1 MPDFQTICK
10 VLTANAFSRS
20 SLKQGACWDAQNCFS
35 VTRLSSVREK
45 ILIDFCLRSLIHFS
59 KKDAPMSPQE
69 YLTTLRK
76 KRGRGISQSKEGIFI
91 VERRKHPRFR
101 IDLPLGYSVERVER
115 QGGVAANASKSGL
128 LVYLPEAIFVGSL
141 LKVEILFAKGS
152 GLNSISATAKVVWSD
167 LAPEEISGG
176 YRYGLRFES
185 FQEGDFLK
193 LRKLLTEMGEPQ
205 NR

>member
-1 MPDFQTICK
+1 M
-10 VLTANAFSRS
+10 
-20 SLKQGACWDAQNCFS
+20 
-35 VTRLSSVREK
+35 REK

-59 KKDAPMSPQE
+59 EKDAPMSPQE
-69 YLTTLRK
+69 YLTSLRK

-91 VERRKHPRFR
+91 VERRKHPRFC
-101 IDLPLGYSVERVER
+101 IDLPLDYSVESVER

-141 LKVEILFAKGS
+141 LKVEVLFAKGS
-152 GLNSISATAKVVWSD
+152 GLSSISATAKVVWSD

-176 YRYGLRFES
+176 YRHGLRFES

-205 NR
+205 SR